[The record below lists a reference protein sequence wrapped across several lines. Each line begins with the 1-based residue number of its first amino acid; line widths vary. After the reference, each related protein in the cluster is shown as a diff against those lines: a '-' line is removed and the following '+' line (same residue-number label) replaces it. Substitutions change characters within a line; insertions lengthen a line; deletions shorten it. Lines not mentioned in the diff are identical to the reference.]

1 MITIDELQ
9 KTEQALM
16 LIRCGFRTKI
26 IEHATGLR
34 MSIVR
39 HLYKEIWGCSPTPGM
54 LPQSVNVVKSWER
67 LAQASLFA
75 DVYHGLYGSA
85 IFRDVDITR
94 VLCAYR
100 AYAMLHTQMALSSL
114 LLDINAA
121 WVIARDLRAGT
132 ARLTRCKCGYPT
144 MLLTHQHKRMLC
156 PICQAPV
163 RPTPI
168 NHTALGPRPS

>member
-1 MITIDELQ
+1 MTAVERHQ
-9 KTEQALM
+9 RTEQALT

-34 MSIVR
+34 MSVVR
-39 HLYKEIWGCSPTPGM
+39 HLYKEVWGCSPTPGM

-75 DVYHGLYGSA
+75 DVYRGLHGSTIYQH
-85 IFRDVDITR
+85 VDITW
-94 VLCAYR
+94 VLRAYR
-100 AYAMLHTQMALSSL
+100 AYAVLHAQMALPNHA
-114 LLDINAA
+114 LDINTA

-132 ARLTRCKCGYPT
+132 ALLRRCRCGYPT
-144 MLLTHQHKRMLC
+144 VLLPQQHKRMLC

-163 RPTPI
+163 RAGQP
-168 NHTALGPRPS
+168 N

>member
-1 MITIDELQ
+1 MTTIEQHQ
-9 KTEQALM
+9 KMEQALT

-26 IEHATGLR
+26 IGHATGLR

-39 HLYKEIWGCSPTPGM
+39 SLYKEIWGCSPSPGM

-75 DVYHGLYGSA
+75 DLYHGLHGSV
-85 IFRDVDITR
+85 IYRNVDITR
-94 VLCAYR
+94 VLRAYR
-100 AYAMLHTQMALSSL
+100 AYAMLHTQMALPKHP
-114 LLDINAA
+114 LDINTA

-132 ARLTRCKCGYPT
+132 AMLTRCYCGYPT
-144 MLLTHQHKRMLC
+144 VLLPQQHKRMLC

-163 RPTPI
+163 RPGQT
-168 NHTALGPRPS
+168 H

>member
-1 MITIDELQ
+1 MITIEEHR
-9 KTEQALM
+9 KTEQALT

-26 IEHATGLR
+26 VEHATGLR

-39 HLYKEIWGCSPTPGM
+39 QLYKEIWGCSPTPGM
-54 LPQSVNVVKSWER
+54 LPQSVNVVKSWGR

-75 DVYHGLYGSA
+75 DMYHGLHGS
-85 IFRDVDITR
+85 IIYRQVDITR

-100 AYAMLHTQMALSSL
+100 AYVMLHNQMALPKQP
-114 LLDINAA
+114 LDINAA

-132 ARLTRCKCGYPT
+132 AMLRRCKCGYPT
-144 MLLTHQHKRMLC
+144 MLLAHQHKKMLC

-163 RPTPI
+163 RASRT
-168 NHTALGPRPS
+168 N

>member
-1 MITIDELQ
+1 MITLEQHQ
-9 KTEQALM
+9 KTEQALT

-34 MSIVR
+34 MKIVR
-39 HLYKEIWGCSPTPGM
+39 QLYKEIWGCSPTPGM
-54 LPQSVNVVKSWER
+54 LPQSVNVVKSWDR

-75 DVYHGLYGSA
+75 DVYHGLHGSA
-85 IFRDVDITR
+85 IYRQVDIAH
-94 VLCAYR
+94 VLRAYR
-100 AYAMLHTQMALSSL
+100 AYAMLHAQMALSNQ

-144 MLLTHQHKRMLC
+144 MLLAHQHKRMLC
-156 PICQAPV
+156 PICQGPV
-163 RPTPI
+163 RLSHPNCTI
-168 NHTALGPRPS
+168 A

>member
-1 MITIDELQ
+1 MITIEQHQ
-9 KTEQALM
+9 KTEQALT

-34 MSIVR
+34 MSVVR

-75 DVYHGLYGSA
+75 DVYHRLYGSVVY
-85 IFRDVDITR
+85 RDVDITR
-94 VLCAYR
+94 VLRAYR
-100 AYAMLHTQMALSSL
+100 TYAMLHAQMALPSQ

-144 MLLTHQHKRMLC
+144 MLLAHQHKRMLC
-156 PICQAPV
+156 PICHAPV
-163 RPTPI
+163 RPSRA
-168 NHTALGPRPS
+168 N